1 MFKSISTVI
10 IATSMAV
17 CSFGVTAGPDV
28 SEKNRETM
36 RKETLANPNDPQNIS
51 KEEGHKYDTKA
62 GPISEKDR
70 ETMRKETMRKELM
83 AKETTGKESKET
95 MGKEGKEGKGKETK
109 ETMGKES
116 KETMEKPA
124 KGDKSTEGHEEI
136 MNKKPYKQPAHK

>member
-17 CSFGVTAGPDV
+17 CSFGVAAGSDV

-36 RKETLANPNDPQNIS
+36 RKETLANPSDPQNIS

-62 GPISEKDR
+62 GPVSEKDR
-70 ETMRKETMRKELM
+70 ETMRKETTRKELM
-83 AKETTGKESKET
+83 AKETTGKESKES
-95 MGKEGKEGKGKETK
+95 KEKMSKESK

>member
-17 CSFGVTAGPDV
+17 CSFGVAAGSDV

-36 RKETLANPNDPQNIS
+36 RKETLANPNAPQNIS

-83 AKETTGKESKET
+83 AKETTGKESKES
-95 MGKEGKEGKGKETK
+95 KEKMSKESK

-124 KGDKSTEGHEEI
+124 KGDKSMEGHEEI